1 MFIEIHGETC
11 HTSCCLLQWSFHLT
25 LCILETPKWVI
36 LQTVKAQ
43 IKCSIMFHFIRVYT
57 TKVKKR
63 SSDIKKLLKKNYK
76 KYYTPRYIQWI
87 TQSLLYQTRRKNPP
101 VYKRLKYDFLYFQL
115 VSGNFEAKPLT
126 PPQLNL
132 KDFYMT
138 NSVSRASQ
146 TMAKCV
152 AAVQDMD

>member
-1 MFIEIHGETC
+1 MTF
-11 HTSCCLLQWSFHLT
+11 
-25 LCILETPKWVI
+25 
-36 LQTVKAQ
+36 
-43 IKCSIMFHFIRVYT
+43 
-57 TKVKKR
+57 
-63 SSDIKKLLKKNYK
+63 
-76 KYYTPRYIQWI
+76 
-87 TQSLLYQTRRKNPP
+87 
-101 VYKRLKYDFLYFQL
+101 YFQL